1 MQKSPKPPIQTEE
14 EFVTLKS
21 YDNMKIKKCGCR
33 QSMYHIMQHS
43 SDLTPYQAFTFKW
56 IKNISQGANI

>member
-1 MQKSPKPPIQTEE
+1 MLTIIKHKVTRDQPQPDLMKMHLMQKSPKPPIQTEE

-33 QSMYHIMQHS
+33 
-43 SDLTPYQAFTFKW
+43 
-56 IKNISQGANI
+56 